1 MLYAICLLTYDYRN
15 SGDPPAE
22 GVAAG
27 VAAVAAAAAAAKAA
41 AKAEDGKE
49 QEQEQEQGAEQEQE
63 QEDGAKGV
71 ETKQRKVVSWG
82 RQQVLTCSPLERL

>member
-63 QEDGAKGV
+63 DGAKGV